1 MIHLSLYRKIF
12 NYPILFAI
20 PALLLFSALS
30 AQAECITRWQS
41 QTVYVP
47 LYSHIYADER
57 YRDKPFNLTATLSIR
72 NTDPENSLTLQGVD
86 YYDSK
91 GKLLKKYLDKPVTIA
106 PLASTRYIVQESES
120 QGGSGAK
127 FIVGWTAQPPVIEPI
142 IESVMIGT
150 KLQQGISFLSRGRVI
165 AGEPATDGD
174 NKKLYK

>member
-1 MIHLSLYRKIF
+1 MKRLQLNRK
-12 NYPILFAI
+12 NHYT
-20 PALLLFSALS
+20 SALVIAFLLIVVFS
-30 AQAECITRWQS
+30 TNTQARGIIRWLT

-72 NTDPENSLTLQGVD
+72 NTDPENGLVMQNVD
-86 YYDSK
+86 YYDSE

-106 PLASTRYIVQESES
+106 PLASTRFIVQESES
-120 QGGSGAK
+120 KGGSGAK
-127 FIVGWTAQPPVIEPI
+127 FIVIWTAAKPVVEPI

-165 AGEPATDGD
+165 AGKSAD
-174 NKKLYK
+174 